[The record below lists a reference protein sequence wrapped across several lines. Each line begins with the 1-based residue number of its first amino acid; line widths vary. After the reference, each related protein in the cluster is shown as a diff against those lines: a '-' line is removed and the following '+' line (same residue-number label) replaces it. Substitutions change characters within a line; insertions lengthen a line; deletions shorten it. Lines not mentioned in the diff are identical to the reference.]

1 MRPLFPAVLAVALA
15 SSTAAQTPSADQ
27 LARQTQARYDQIKDF
42 TADFTMTYQ
51 GPLLRQKT
59 IERGTV
65 KLKKPNRMWWKYTAP
80 DKKEYVADGV
90 RFYTYLAQDKIGMQ
104 TDLTK
109 VSNSSTFL
117 LFLAGKGDLSR
128 DFTPALAPA
137 QPEGEWRLVLT
148 PKTKQEDYRTLTLI
162 VDRRSLD
169 LRGLVQQSDEGTHT
183 FAFTD
188 FRSNTGLKDSDFLF
202 TFPKGTEIR

>member
-148 PKTKQEDYRTLTLI
+148 PKTKQADYRTLTLI

>member
-1 MRPLFPAVLAVALA
+1 MRALLTALVAVALA
-15 SSTAAQTPSADQ
+15 MSPAAQTPSAEQ
-27 LARQTQARYDQIKDF
+27 LARQIQARYDQIKDF
-42 TADFTMTYQ
+42 TADFTMTFQ

-59 IERGTV
+59 SERGTV

-104 TDLTK
+104 TDLAK

-117 LFLAGKGDLSR
+117 LFLAGKGDLTR
-128 DFTPALAPA
+128 DFTPALAPG
-137 QPEGEWRLVLT
+137 QPEDEWRLILT
-148 PKTKQEDYRTLTLI
+148 PKTKQEDYRTLTLT

-169 LRGLVQQSDEGTHT
+169 LRGLHQQSDEGTHT
-183 FAFTD
+183 FVFTG
-188 FRSNTGLKDSDFLF
+188 FRSNTGLKDSDFVF